1 MLTEP
6 VNMVYCWK
14 VAFIVNR
21 FRLLLRFMSSSVPLH
36 QISAQTE
43 AAFQFLLTKND
54 AVNKLHVLF
63 FSTHVPYIH
72 TRLKRLKRK

>member
-14 VAFIVNR
+14 VTFIVNR
-21 FRLLLRFMSSSVPLH
+21 LRLLLRFMSSSVPLH

-63 FSTHVPYIH
+63 FSTHVLYIH
-72 TRLKRLKRK
+72 TRLKK